1 MASATL
7 DPYRPD
13 LHSWLGNCPASKCYD
28 SVVNAT
34 SDEFCGAATTN
45 LCHTAYYDQDHTLTY
60 TLDAEY
66 FVARVAVYNV
76 RDAELPLRIMLAKD
90 QVAFSLQI
98 AANIVAPPTLT
109 GELVKLDKGPAMA
122 HLQKKHNLRPF
133 ILDVYRVEFNYDAF
147 G

>member
-1 MASATL
+1 MTL
-7 DPYRPD
+7 
-13 LHSWLGNCPASKCYD
+13 
-28 SVVNAT
+28 
-34 SDEFCGAATTN
+34 
-45 LCHTAYYDQDHTLTY
+45 
-60 TLDAEY
+60 
-66 FVARVAVYNV
+66 ARVPVQF
-76 RDAELPLRIMLAKD
+76 DLWPKD
-90 QVAFSLQI
+90 IEDNTFSLQI